1 MRILDKFVKGCV
13 IYALPTEYTLRHVRN
28 EKDMVDVYKSLLNLT
43 RVNLVLL
50 HIVIFFISIMI
61 GLAVN
66 VLGGVNVKIIDT
78 ILNLE
83 IIFLLVHMI
92 YRVSQTKKIVKRMS
106 EDGDFLGHMS
116 PENRKELNDVAVD
129 YDKIVSEQKSIDN
142 LRDSIIRDIHRHGK
156 LTTNLQHRIKNTS
169 DVDSLNNILNENT
182 QEIITGN

>member
-28 EKDMVDVYKSLLNLT
+28 EKDMVDVYKSLLNLA

-61 GLAVN
+61 GLA
-66 VLGGVNVKIIDT
+66 VNVKIIDT

-116 PENRKELNDVAVD
+116 PENCKELNAVAVD